1 MILKYVIM
9 ENKDK
14 SMNFTFE
21 ILSDSELSCA
31 YTGGCSG
38 GRSDCCTR
46 VCTRYAQPANVEQWG
61 KFLEVNAGVIQY

>member
-1 MILKYVIM
+1 M
-9 ENKDK
+9 EKK
-14 SMNFTFE
+14 KTMNFSFE
-21 ILSDSELSCA
+21 VLADEELSCA

-61 KFLEVNAGVIQY
+61 RFLEVNAGDVQY